1 VGALAGRTA
10 IVTGASSGIGLS
22 TARAL
27 AGEGARLA
35 LGARRVERLEEAAR
49 TLPGEGHVIG
59 PLDVTDDES
68 AGAFVSRAVEEL
80 GRVDILVN
88 NAGLALGRGPIAEGS
103 NEDDRIMVETNVL
116 GLLRITRLVLPHMED
131 WRGHIVNLGS
141 WAGHEFYAGGG
152 MYVGTKTAVR
162 ALNEVLRKELVG
174 RIRVT
179 TVDPGMVGGTEFSDV
194 RFKGDAER
202 KASVYQ
208 GVRYLTP
215 EDVADCIL
223 WAVTRPD
230 YMVVD
235 EIVIKPLQQASQD
248 AIVREKE

>member
-1 VGALAGRTA
+1 
-10 IVTGASSGIGLS
+10 
-22 TARAL
+22 
-27 AGEGARLA
+27 
-35 LGARRVERLEEAAR
+35 
-49 TLPGEGHVIG
+49 
-59 PLDVTDDES
+59 
-68 AGAFVSRAVEEL
+68 
-80 GRVDILVN
+80 
-88 NAGLALGRGPIAEGS
+88 
-103 NEDDRIMVETNVL
+103 
-116 GLLRITRLVLPHMED
+116 
-131 WRGHIVNLGS
+131 
-141 WAGHEFYAGGG
+141 
-152 MYVGTKTAVR
+152 
-162 ALNEVLRKELVG
+162 
-174 RIRVT
+174 
-179 TVDPGMVGGTEFSDV
+179 MVGGTEFSDV